1 MRQKTFILVLL
12 FFLSNVHMAF
22 CLEGSDFYINPIYKN
37 LISQDQRQIKTS
49 LSKSLRTDTC
59 LSYESFK
66 ETVKNKYFQRAT
78 PFKIILK
85 YDFYFSNIKNIIDNV
100 HEEIMSEDD
109 YLRFS
114 YTSRSNK
121 WTGYDGNV
129 TITFTMQYLT
139 TAEQEQ
145 HVNDRVTEILGQI
158 ITQDMNF
165 EEIEKVIHDWV
176 VSNVQYDTSY
186 QEHSAYAALFLGK
199 TVCQGYALLM
209 YKMLT
214 EAGMESRIVDGTVEK
229 GSHAWNMV
237 NLCGTWFHV
246 DATWDDPVPDEP
258 GRVLYNYYN
267 LSDTQMEADHYW
279 DNLNYPSA
287 SFDYVEGE
295 ICANT
300 FTIEGRVITDLPG
313 YEVGIKNAQVQ
324 LFGKNMS
331 TITDLDG
338 DFSLT
343 KVPEIDDTYLLK
355 ISAPNFKSYTQLL
368 TSVPSRIDIGIISLD
383 IGVMAGT
390 YSQEELNLEIS
401 QAVEEKN
408 YLIEEK
414 TQELENLSNEYQALS
429 QTYNTLF
436 DDYRQLSTQNSD
448 LIDNFNNVNNW
459 ISIFD
464 IHNDRKIGIHEAIN
478 ALKCASEMD
487 Q

>member
-1 MRQKTFILVLL
+1 M
-12 FFLSNVHMAF
+12 
-22 CLEGSDFYINPIYKN
+22 
-37 LISQDQRQIKTS
+37 
-49 LSKSLRTDTC
+49 
-59 LSYESFK
+59 
-66 ETVKNKYFQRAT
+66 
-78 PFKIILK
+78 
-85 YDFYFSNIKNIIDNV
+85 
-100 HEEIMSEDD
+100 
-109 YLRFS
+109 
-114 YTSRSNK
+114 
-121 WTGYDGNV
+121 
-129 TITFTMQYLT
+129 
-139 TAEQEQ
+139 
-145 HVNDRVTEILGQI
+145 
-158 ITQDMNF
+158 
-165 EEIEKVIHDWV
+165 
-176 VSNVQYDTSY
+176 
-186 QEHSAYAALFLGK
+186 
-199 TVCQGYALLM
+199 
-209 YKMLT
+209 
-214 EAGMESRIVDGTVEK
+214 